1 MVGVQLLRRH
11 ARECR
16 QCYTAH
22 LPRLLAQFSQ
32 LAGSQPTDNVAFSF
46 DIDGVL
52 IRGAEVLA
60 PARRAL
66 SRLYSKD
73 GAQGLKALFM
83 QLTLCRLA

>member
-1 MVGVQLLRRH
+1 MLGVQLLRRH
-11 ARECR
+11 VQECC
-16 QCYTAH
+16 QCYNLP

-32 LAGSQPTDNVAFSF
+32 QAGSQPINNVAFSF

-52 IRGAEVLA
+52 IRGGEVLA

-73 GAQGLKALFM
+73 GAQAL
-83 QLTLCRLA
+83 QLLFLQVTR